1 MALAACR
8 AARQVETDL
17 LQSPPAR
24 RERIRIVSRW
34 NTVAIFGVGLI
45 GGSIGIGLR
54 RRGFAEQVIGIGR
67 NQTRLEVAV
76 SHHAI
81 TRGTTDV
88 AQGVRDADLVVVC
101 TPVQRIAAHVAQV
114 SEYCDPGTV
123 ITDAGS
129 TKERLVAEIGRREP
143 QVNFVGSHP
152 MTGSDKSGVEF
163 CDADLFVDRVVI
175 VTPTEQTPP
184 ASIDAVTMF
193 WQSLEARV
201 ISMSPADHDRAVA
214 AASHVP
220 HVLSS
225 VLAATT
231 PAGFLPLVAGGW
243 LDMTRVAAA
252 DTLLWTQILQE
263 NKANV
268 AAALTQFRAQ
278 LQRFETDLV
287 NEDHDSITRQL
298 AAGKQRRDAV
308 GN

>member
-1 MALAACR
+1 
-8 AARQVETDL
+8 
-17 LQSPPAR
+17 
-24 RERIRIVSRW
+24 
-34 NTVAIFGVGLI
+34 
-45 GGSIGIGLR
+45 
-54 RRGFAEQVIGIGR
+54 
-67 NQTRLEVAV
+67 
-76 SHHAI
+76 
-81 TRGTTDV
+81 
-88 AQGVRDADLVVVC
+88 
-101 TPVQRIAAHVAQV
+101 
-114 SEYCDPGTV
+114 
-123 ITDAGS
+123 
-129 TKERLVAEIGRREP
+129 
-143 QVNFVGSHP
+143 

-163 CDADLFVDRVVI
+163 CDADLFVDRAVI

-201 ISMSPADHDRAVA
+201 ISMSPADHDRTVA
-214 AASHVP
+214 GTSHLP

-231 PAGFLPLVAGGW
+231 PAAFLPLVAGGW

-252 DTLLWTQILQE
+252 DALLWTQILQE